1 MTRRDGSPLL
11 DLQAVTK
18 SHQLGETR
26 VEVLHPIDLR
36 IDDGEFVA
44 IMGPSG
50 SGKTTCLEILGA
62 ISRPTTGCYRF
73 DGDAVEGLSDDAL
86 ADLRAQRMG
95 FVFQTFNLM
104 PRMSVLRNAALP
116 LLYAGISREQRE
128 ERAAQMLQRVGL
140 GHRLDRRPAQ
150 LSGGERQRVA
160 IARALV
166 NRPRVIFA
174 DEPTGNLDEAN
185 GREVL
190 AMFRDL
196 HAEGRTL
203 VVVTHSEEVAAQA
216 QRVVRIR
223 DGRVAEDVRRA

>member
-1 MTRRDGSPLL
+1 MPLL
-11 DLQAVTK
+11 QLAGVSK
-18 SHQLGETR
+18 SHRLGETE
-26 VEVLHPIDLR
+26 VEVLHDVDLSV
-36 IDDGEFVA
+36 DEGEFVA

-62 ISRPTTGCYRF
+62 ISRPSRGSYRF
-73 DGDAVEGLSDDAL
+73 EGEPIEALSDDAL
-86 ADLRAQRMG
+86 ADLRARRMG

-104 PRMSVLRNAALP
+104 PRMSALRNAALP
-116 LLYAGISREQRE
+116 LLYAGMRRE
-128 ERAAQMLQRVGL
+128 EREDRAAEMLRRVGL

-190 AMFRDL
+190 TLFHDL
-196 HAEGRTL
+196 HREGGTL
-203 VVVTHSEEVAAQA
+203 VVVTHSDEVAAQA
-216 QRVVRIR
+216 RRVVRIR
-223 DGRVAEDVRRA
+223 DGRVAEDIRRA

>member
-1 MTRRDGSPLL
+1 MPLL
-11 DLQAVTK
+11 ELRGVSK
-18 SHQLGETR
+18 SHRLGDTE
-26 VEVLHPIDLR
+26 VEVLHDVDLAVEE
-36 IDDGEFVA
+36 GEFVA
-44 IMGPSG
+44 IMGASG

-62 ISRPTTGCYRF
+62 ISRPSKGSYRF
-73 DGDAVEGLSDDAL
+73 EGESVERFSDDAL
-86 ADLRAQRMG
+86 ADLRARRMG

-104 PRMSVLRNAALP
+104 PRMSALRNAALP
-116 LLYAGISREQRE
+116 LLYAGLPRDERER
-128 ERAAQMLQRVGL
+128 RAAEMLRRVGL

-190 AMFRDL
+190 AMFHEL
-196 HAEGRTL
+196 HREGSTL
-203 VVVTHSEEVAAQA
+203 VVVTHSEEVASEAR
-216 QRVVRIR
+216 RVVRLR
-223 DGRVAEDVRRA
+223 DGRIAEDVRRA

>member
-1 MTRRDGSPLL
+1 MPLL
-11 DLQAVTK
+11 ELRGVSK
-18 SHQLGETR
+18 SHRLGDTE
-26 VEVLHPIDLR
+26 VEVLHDVDLAVEE
-36 IDDGEFVA
+36 GEFVA
-44 IMGPSG
+44 IMGASG

-62 ISRPTTGCYRF
+62 ISRPSKGSYRF
-73 DGDAVEGLSDDAL
+73 EGESVERFSDDAL
-86 ADLRAQRMG
+86 ADLRARRMG

-104 PRMSVLRNAALP
+104 PRMSALRNAALP
-116 LLYAGISREQRE
+116 LLYAGLPRDERER
-128 ERAAQMLQRVGL
+128 RAAEMLRRVGL

-190 AMFRDL
+190 AMFHEL
-196 HAEGRTL
+196 HREGSTL
-203 VVVTHSEEVAAQA
+203 VVVTHSEEVASEA
-216 QRVVRIR
+216 RRLVRLR
-223 DGRVAEDVRRA
+223 DGRIAEDVRRA

>member
-1 MTRRDGSPLL
+1 MPLL
-11 DLQAVTK
+11 ELKGVSK
-18 SHQLGETR
+18 SHRLGDTE
-26 VEVLHPIDLR
+26 VEVLHDVDLAVEE
-36 IDDGEFVA
+36 GEFVA
-44 IMGPSG
+44 IMGASG

-62 ISRPTTGCYRF
+62 ISRPSKGSYRF
-73 DGDAVEGLSDDAL
+73 EGESVERFSDDAL
-86 ADLRAQRMG
+86 ADLRARRMG

-104 PRMSVLRNAALP
+104 PRMSALRNAALP
-116 LLYAGISREQRE
+116 LLYAGLPRDERER
-128 ERAAQMLQRVGL
+128 RAAEMLRRVGL

-190 AMFRDL
+190 AMFHEL
-196 HAEGRTL
+196 HREGSTL
-203 VVVTHSEEVAAQA
+203 VVVTHSEEVASEAR
-216 QRVVRIR
+216 RVVRLR
-223 DGRVAEDVRRA
+223 DGRIAEDVRRA